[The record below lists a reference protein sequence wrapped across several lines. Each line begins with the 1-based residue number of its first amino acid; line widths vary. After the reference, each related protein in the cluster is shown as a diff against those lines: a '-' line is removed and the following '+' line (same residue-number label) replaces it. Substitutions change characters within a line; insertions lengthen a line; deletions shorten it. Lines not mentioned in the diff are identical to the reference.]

1 MFNTN
6 LIKIAGH
13 HFTVDYVDGLAD
25 SGSTDTAL
33 NKILIN
39 KNLSKSNQ
47 ESTILHEIIEAVNFI
62 YDLKLEHQTIQTIE
76 AALYQIYKDNF

>member
-6 LIKIAGH
+6 LIKIGGH

-47 ESTILHEIIEAVNFI
+47 ESTILHEIIEAINAI

-76 AALYQIYKDNF
+76 AALFQIYKDNF

>member
-1 MFNTN
+1 MFDKN

-47 ESTILHEIIEAVNFI
+47 ESTVIHEIIEAINSI
-62 YDLKLEHQTIQTIE
+62 YDLNLPHQTIQTLE
-76 AALYQIYKDNF
+76 AALYAIYKDNL

>member
-6 LIKIAGH
+6 LIKIGGH

-39 KNLSKSNQ
+39 KNLTKSNQ
-47 ESTILHEIIEAVNFI
+47 ESTILHEIIEAINAI

-76 AALYQIYKDNF
+76 AALFQIYKDNF

>member
-1 MFNTN
+1 MFERN
-6 LIKIAGH
+6 LIKIGGH

-39 KNLSKSNQ
+39 KNLVQSNQ
-47 ESTILHEIIEAVNFI
+47 ESTILHEILEAINSI
-62 YDLKLEHQTIQTIE
+62 YDLNLPHQTIQTLE

>member
-1 MFNTN
+1 MFKTN
-6 LIKIAGH
+6 LIKIGGH

-25 SGSTDTAL
+25 SGSTDTSL

-39 KNLSKSNQ
+39 KNLAKSNQ
-47 ESTILHEIIEAVNFI
+47 ESTILHEIIEAINAI

>member
-6 LIKIAGH
+6 LIKIGGH

-25 SGSTDTAL
+25 SGSTDTSL

-39 KNLSKSNQ
+39 KNLAKSNQ
-47 ESTILHEIIEAVNFI
+47 ESTILHEIIEAINAI